1 LNLTPTQ
8 GVNIDITPNETYD
21 GVNREFQVEGIF
33 GCLCY
38 AKVFIRKKAEAKT
51 RRCVYLSTSTMYKAF
66 LVREVTAFSESILL
80 KGCQV

>member
-1 LNLTPTQ
+1 MN
-8 GVNIDITPNETYD
+8 NDITPNETYD

-38 AKVFIRKKAEAKT
+38 AKVFVRKKAEAKT